1 MPFFAGEPAHWVH
14 NTAALHDSARLHYVE
29 VSPGKANGHTL
40 VLLHGFPETW
50 YAFRHVLQPFA
61 DLGYRCVAVDY
72 RGAGDSSRP
81 RDGQG
86 YTKMNMAKDVRV
98 LCSEALGVDKVI
110 VVGYDI
116 GSMIAVSMAMQFP
129 EMVEALITF
138 GEYIF
143 YCSRALGWDK
153 AIPLLRTHGYVS
165 SMTSAE
171 ERQKELT
178 VACRGAY
185 TGNKGVRPDDERS
198 LVRLFR
204 PVPFLLPHAARPPRA
219 VDAGKG
225 ARVSHTLLQPTREL
239 LSLTKLTSQSFDPSF
254 VTPSDIDIC
263 KSLLRYV
270 DLNSFSYP

>member
-1 MPFFAGEPAHWVH
+1 MQGLTSATVSRNEAGKTKSCFLGSHKFPYGSTIRHPSFAGGMPFRLTHYNRDVTTQRRCLITSAEPPLDVSIRSRVAFSSTLTRSYALTMPFFAGEPAHWVH

-86 YTKMNMAKDVRV
+86 YTKMNLAKDVRV

-143 YCSRALGWDK
+143 YCSRALGFGTRLYRCCGHT
-153 AIPLLRTHGYVS
+153 A
-165 SMTSAE
+165 TSH
-171 ERQKELT
+171 L
-178 VACRGAY
+178 
-185 TGNKGVRPDDERS
+185 
-198 LVRLFR
+198 
-204 PVPFLLPHAARPPRA
+204 
-219 VDAGKG
+219 
-225 ARVSHTLLQPTREL
+225 
-239 LSLTKLTSQSFDPSF
+239 
-254 VTPSDIDIC
+254 
-263 KSLLRYV
+263 
-270 DLNSFSYP
+270 